1 MIFRAVFLY
10 LAPSTETIGAVV
22 GIAFFLVFAGVAF
35 VAYKILKRTA
45 KMAVRT
51 FIVAL
56 IMLIAVAG
64 SVSLWWFSSG
74 GDPKLKPPANRR
86 R

>member
-1 MIFRAVFLY
+1 MSGLLDI
-10 LAPSTETIGAVV
+10 APSTEAIGAIV
-22 GIAFFLVFAGVAF
+22 GVAFFLVFACVAF

-51 FIVAL
+51 LVVLL
-56 IMLIAVAG
+56 IMLIGVAG
-64 SVSLWWFSSG
+64 SVSLWWFSAG
-74 GDPKLKPPANRR
+74 GTPKLRPPANRR